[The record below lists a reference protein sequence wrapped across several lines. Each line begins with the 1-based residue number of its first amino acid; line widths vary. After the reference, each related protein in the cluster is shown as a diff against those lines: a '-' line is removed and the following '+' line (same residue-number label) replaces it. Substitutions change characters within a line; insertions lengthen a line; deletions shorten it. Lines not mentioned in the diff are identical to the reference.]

1 MDFRFD
7 EDSEEFRRSLRRLL
21 TDKSGSAAVRA
32 AAESETGVDSG
43 LWQTLAEQ
51 MGLPALHVPEE
62 YGGAGASLLEA
73 AVAMEELGRALT
85 PVPYAATLFAT
96 QAILLLGT
104 EAQKKELLPDVAAGE
119 AVAALAISEPGAA
132 TGPNGVTLRATPRG
146 ADSVLSGTK
155 SHVLHGHVADL
166 LLVAALDSDGSS
178 PDEVALFV
186 VRTADERVRVTKQDT
201 LDLTRPVATV
211 ELDGVRATRLGARE
225 PGAPGLA
232 EVLDAARAL
241 LACEMVGGTE
251 RCLEMAVQYAK
262 TREQFSRPIGSFQ
275 AVKHKC
281 ADMAVAL
288 DGARAAAYYAVMVAA
303 QGSPELRTAAPL
315 AKAEAGEAFAFTA
328 GENIQVHGGIGFT
341 WEHDA
346 HLYFR
351 RAKTDQLLL
360 GSTAEN
366 RALLADR
373 IGL

>member
-7 EDSEEFRRSLRRLL
+7 EDSEEFRRSLRRFLS
-21 TDKSGSAAVRA
+21 DKGGSPVVRA
-32 AAESETGVDSG
+32 AAETETGVDRG
-43 LWQTLAEQ
+43 LWRTLAEQ

-96 QAILLLGT
+96 QAVLLLGT
-104 EAQKKELLPDVAAGE
+104 EDQKEELLPDIAAGE
-119 AVAALAISEPGAA
+119 AVAALAISEPGVAS
-132 TGPNGVTLRATPRG
+132 GPNGVTLRATPRG
-146 ADSVLSGTK
+146 TDSVLTGTK
-155 SHVLHGHVADL
+155 SHVLHGHVADV

-211 ELDGVRATRLGARE
+211 ELDGVTATRLGARE
-225 PGAPGLA
+225 AGAPGLA
-232 EVLDAARAL
+232 GVLDAARAL

-251 RCLEMAVQYAK
+251 RCLEMAVSYAK
-262 TREQFSRPIGSFQ
+262 TREQFNRPIGSFQ

-303 QGSPELRTAAPL
+303 QGSPELQTAAPL
-315 AKAEAGEAFAFTA
+315 AKAEAGEAFAFAA

-351 RAKTDQLLL
+351 RAKTDQLLF